1 VPDAA
6 QRNKACPGGCCG
18 AMGAGGAFR
27 EHLGGHAAEN
37 TAAGLALW
45 EACVQRFHD
54 PTNGIEVV
62 IGPVGAKVPI

>member
-1 VPDAA
+1 
-6 QRNKACPGGCCG
+6 
-18 AMGAGGAFR
+18 MGAGGAFR